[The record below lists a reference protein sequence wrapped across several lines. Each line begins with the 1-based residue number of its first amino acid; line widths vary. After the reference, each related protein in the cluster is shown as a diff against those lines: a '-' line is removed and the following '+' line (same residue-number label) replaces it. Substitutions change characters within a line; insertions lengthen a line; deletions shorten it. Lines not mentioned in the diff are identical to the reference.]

1 MNVEIKC
8 EMIAEETRAS
18 YESKNQMIMEE
29 NKKSRGSRIR
39 NWIIL
44 IVFTLGMILFF
55 NVYLLLPKIQLGRAM
70 LAASLTMFVIMNNFL
85 ILLALQN
92 QFFEKKMYTD
102 YGIRIKVEEIEF
114 FNYLKDH
121 KIFDIKFFRYKKEL
135 DLEITYEDKD
145 MKVSKKMMRGF
156 RKVEEENFEKYILD
170 LDNRTVTVPYEM
182 EMD

>member
-8 EMIAEETRAS
+8 ELIAEETRANF
-18 YESKNQMIMEE
+18 ESKNQIIMED
-29 NKKSRGSRIR
+29 NKNSRASRIR

-44 IVFTLGMILFF
+44 IVFTIGMILFF

-70 LAASLTMFVIMNNFL
+70 LAASLTMFVIMNDFL
-85 ILLALQN
+85 FLLALPN
-92 QFFEKKMYTD
+92 QFFEKKTYTD

-114 FNYLKDH
+114 FNYLKNH
-121 KIFDIKFFRYKKEL
+121 KILDIKFLKYRKEL

-182 EMD
+182 EVD